1 MAFPWPAALDSTAVA
16 HAQGPNTPA
25 ATVTAMS
32 EFGALRFEVSG
43 GKSYQQGRSQDLDIG
58 GPGHRMS
65 TENY

>member
-25 ATVTAMS
+25 AMVTAMS

-43 GKSYQQGRSQDLDIG
+43 GKSYKVIPFLSLPVQAKSPIFVSR
-58 GPGHRMS
+58 
-65 TENY
+65 